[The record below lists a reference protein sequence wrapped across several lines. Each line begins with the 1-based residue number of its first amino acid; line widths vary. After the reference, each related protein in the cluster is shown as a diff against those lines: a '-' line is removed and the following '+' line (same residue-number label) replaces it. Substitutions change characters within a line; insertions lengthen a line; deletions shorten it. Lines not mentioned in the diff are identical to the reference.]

1 MVCSASSIHL
11 RNEKR
16 FIVNFRGLAVRGFK
30 IIGIV
35 LIAYLGVVVLFE
47 SALGYFQPQGDD
59 TLILPVKGDEGPS
72 LRVLSRIEVD
82 DQLYV
87 AVNHWPRGWFNFN
100 KVLENPE
107 VKITI
112 GDETAEYRA
121 VKVTAVDEA
130 ARIDSARPRS
140 LLFLLLTGFP
150 PRKFV
155 RLEG

>member
-1 MVCSASSIHL
+1 M
-11 RNEKR
+11 
-16 FIVNFRGLAVRGFK
+16 RGLK
-30 IIGIV
+30 IISIV
-35 LIAYLGVVVLFE
+35 LITYLGVVVLFE

-59 TLILPVKGDEGPS
+59 TLILSIKGDEGTS
-72 LRVLSRIEVD
+72 VRVLSRIEVD

-87 AVNHWPRGWFNFN
+87 AVNHWPRGWFN

-107 VKITI
+107 VQITI
-112 GDETAEYRA
+112 GAETAEYRA
-121 VKVTAVDEA
+121 MKVTAVDEA

-140 LLFLLLTGFP
+140 LIFLLLTGFP